1 MISLYRWK
9 SDQPHGTWVDFP
21 ELPGECLKIPDGEVW
36 WVDLDDASEE
46 EEDLVFRK
54 FMPIHPL
61 TLEDITRP
69 RRDPGGVPHLPKVE
83 EFSDY
88 LFVVANPLRPP
99 PETGTESIGDGAATP
114 TVQLSGILT
123 TRALIT
129 HHYQV
134 LPSVTEAKQ
143 FLYRH
148 AEQAAR
154 GPDYLFHLVLDRI
167 VDDFAP
173 EIDRIV
179 DRLDAIEETIFRT
192 PSQKLIHELVHLK
205 RRVIALRKT
214 LILMREVLARL
225 TRGEFNLVE
234 SREIAYYRNVY
245 DHLVRYTEFIEGAR
259 EMVSD
264 LMQIHLAAVS
274 NKLNSIMKVLA
285 MVSTVILPMSLIA
298 SIYGMNFEHMP
309 ELHWTYGYPFSLGLM
324 TAVAAGA
331 VWLFYRQRW
340 FEQ

>member
-9 SDQPHGTWVDFP
+9 PDQPHGTWVDLPDLPVGSAQVP
-21 ELPGECLKIPDGEVW
+21 EGEVW
-36 WVDLDDASEE
+36 WLDLDDPSEE
-46 EEDLVFRK
+46 EEDLVYRK
-54 FMPIHPL
+54 FLPIHPL

-69 RRDPGGVPHLPKVE
+69 RRDPGGAPHLPKVE
-83 EFSDY
+83 EFPDY
-88 LFVVANPLRPP
+88 LFVIANPLRPP
-99 PETGTESIGDGAATP
+99 PDAGTESIGDGAATA
-114 TVQLSGILT
+114 TVQLSAILT
-123 TRALIT
+123 KTILIT

-134 LPSVTEAKQ
+134 LPAVTDAKQ
-143 FLYRH
+143 YLYRH
-148 AEQAAR
+148 AEQCSR
-154 GPDYLFHLVLDRI
+154 GPDYLFHLVLDRL

-179 DRLDAIEETIFRT
+179 DRLDVIEETIFRT
-192 PSQKLIHELVHLK
+192 PSQKLVHELVHLK

-298 SIYGMNFEHMP
+298 SIYGMNFENMP
-309 ELHWTYGYPFSLGLM
+309 EIKWTYGYAFALVLMGLV
-324 TAVAAGA
+324 AVVA
-331 VWLFYRQRW
+331 VWLFYRQKW